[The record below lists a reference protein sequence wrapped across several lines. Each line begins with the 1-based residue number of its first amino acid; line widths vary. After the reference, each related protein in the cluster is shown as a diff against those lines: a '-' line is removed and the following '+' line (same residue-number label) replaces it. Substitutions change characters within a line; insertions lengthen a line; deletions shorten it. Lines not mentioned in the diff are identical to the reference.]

1 LQGDRFIPERSAM
14 DMDLAHYLLTEPR
27 KGKENPAARVSP
39 AKEAYRKLLAEKLL
53 NNRTRILAFR
63 NKPPEPE
70 SMLTDL
76 RADATQ
82 AKPAKQRR
90 QVPQVCTPSYI
101 NLLFG
106 FARSMMFLT
115 ESAL

>member
-1 LQGDRFIPERSAM
+1 M
-14 DMDLAHYLLTEPR
+14 DMDFAHYLLTEPR
-27 KGKENPAARVSP
+27 KGKENPAAAAAASP

-70 SMLTDL
+70 NMLDL
-76 RADATQ
+76 RSDVVQ

-90 QVPQVCTPSYI
+90 HIPQVYT
-101 NLLFG
+101 
-106 FARSMMFLT
+106 T
-115 ESAL
+115 

>member
-1 LQGDRFIPERSAM
+1 MSQRLILFVSQGDRFIPERSAM

-27 KGKENPAARVSP
+27 KGKENPAAASP
-39 AKEAYRKLLAEKLL
+39 GKEAYRKLL

-70 SMLTDL
+70 NMLTDL
-76 RADATQ
+76 RSDAVQ

-90 QVPQVCTPSYI
+90 HIPQVCTCNSI
-101 NLLFG
+101 MLWCC
-106 FARSMMFLT
+106 A
-115 ESAL
+115 